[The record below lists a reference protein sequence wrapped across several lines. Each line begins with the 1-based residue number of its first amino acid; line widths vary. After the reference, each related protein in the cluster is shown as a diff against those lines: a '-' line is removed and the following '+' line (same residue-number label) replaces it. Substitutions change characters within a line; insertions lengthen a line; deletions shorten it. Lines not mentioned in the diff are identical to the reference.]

1 VALYLEAEATP
12 VERNEERAYALARRI
27 ERTPGY
33 RVLEVR
39 RAWSAAVA
47 WQVAAE
53 YHRTG
58 ERLLLLDEDQFDA
71 HLHQTVGTSTAA
83 HTAPTARTIT
93 CAAVSS
99 N

>member
-1 VALYLEAEATP
+1 MDEEHAYTLAQRVA
-12 VERNEERAYALARRI
+12 
-27 ERTPGY
+27 RTPGY

-39 RAWSAAVA
+39 RAWSAAYA

-53 YHRTG
+53 HHRTG
-58 ERLLLLDEDQFDA
+58 EHILLLDEDQFDA
-71 HLHQTVGTSTAA
+71 HLHQGMGISTVAPTA
-83 HTAPTARTIT
+83 HTARTIT

>member
-1 VALYLEAEATP
+1 MT
-12 VERNEERAYALARRI
+12 EERAYDLARLVECI
-27 ERTPGY
+27 PGY

-47 WQVAAE
+47 WQVE
-53 YHRTG
+53 VKDRRTG

>member
-1 VALYLEAEATP
+1 M
-12 VERNEERAYALARRI
+12 NEEGAYALAQRVT
-27 ERTPGY
+27 RTPGY

-47 WQVAAE
+47 WQVE
-53 YHRTG
+53 VKDRRTG

>member
-1 VALYLEAEATP
+1 MT
-12 VERNEERAYALARRI
+12 EERAYDLARLVECI
-27 ERTPGY
+27 PGY

-53 YHRTG
+53 HHRTG

-71 HLHQTVGTSTAA
+71 RLHAGESATVTTAA
-83 HTAPTARTIT
+83 SSCKAL
-93 CAAVSS
+93 AAAQVVPGL
-99 N
+99 